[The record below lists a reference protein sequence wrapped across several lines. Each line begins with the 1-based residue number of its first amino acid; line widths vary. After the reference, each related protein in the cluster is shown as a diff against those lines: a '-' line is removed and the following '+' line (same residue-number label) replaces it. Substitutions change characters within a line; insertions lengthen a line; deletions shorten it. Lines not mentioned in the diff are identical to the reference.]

1 LSEELRD
8 ATNLRHHVRLPAA
21 VTSEMAD
28 RFAALLADQDRRVL
42 VAVGS
47 VAERPVAER
56 PVAERPAAER
66 PAAGRPAGSAEGS
79 AGEADGR
86 DAAGAEG
93 RSGEAGEEVLG
104 MAVMEPDVLALLIEH
119 RVAHL
124 SHLLVAARHR
134 RRGAG
139 RALLAAAV
147 GYADERGYDQVVVGV
162 SPHSRDANRFY
173 ARLGFVPVVTHRLA
187 SVAVLRRSLGLPE
200 AVAEARMRPAGRRL
214 RLARSPQRALDR
226 IRAGRDSRA
235 GRDLV

>member
-1 LSEELRD
+1 VLSEELRD
-8 ATNLRHHVRLPAA
+8 ATNLRHHVRLPPV
-21 VTSEMAD
+21 VTAEMAD

-47 VAERPVAER
+47 AVEP
-56 PVAERPAAER
+56 PAGSVVGSVSD
-66 PAAGRPAGSAEGS
+66 AAGR
-79 AGEADGR
+79 D
-86 DAAGAEG
+86 AGAEG
-93 RSGEAGEEVLG
+93 TSGEAGEEILG
-104 MAVMEPDVLALLIEH
+104 MAVMEPDVLALLVEH

-139 RALLAAAV
+139 RALLTAAV

-187 SVAVLRRSLGLPE
+187 SVAMLRRSLGLPE
-200 AVAEARMRPAGRRL
+200 AVAEGRMRPAAGRRL
-214 RLARSPQRALDR
+214 RLARSPQRALNR
-226 IRAGRDSRA
+226 IRAGSDSRA
-235 GRDLV
+235 GRDLG